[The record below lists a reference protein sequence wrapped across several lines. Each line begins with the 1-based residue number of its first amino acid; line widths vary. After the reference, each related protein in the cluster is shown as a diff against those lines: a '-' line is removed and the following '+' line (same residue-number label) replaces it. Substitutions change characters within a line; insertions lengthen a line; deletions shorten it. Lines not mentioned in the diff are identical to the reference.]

1 MTTTR
6 ATVLLA
12 LPLVACSAAKK
23 PGPPLA
29 RFSGDIQA
37 LALAARYVPPAPVIL
52 EAGSFHGETALE
64 MVRRWPQATVYS
76 FEPVPELLA
85 IVMQNTAPFP
95 NIHPSALALS
105 DRVGT
110 AVFHLAAT
118 ADKPNQTLGSGSLLE
133 SSHHREGFPAIEFA
147 KDITVS
153 TTTIDAWAK
162 ASGVPRLD
170 LLWLDIQGAEF
181 PVLKNATTLLKT
193 VSVVVTEVEFVE
205 MYRGQVLFAE
215 MKPWFEAQG
224 FVLMAADFSP
234 EAPDRADLKSRNPL
248 SWYGNAMFVRQAVA
262 HGPRI

>member
-1 MTTTR
+1 MTAKS

-12 LPLVACSAAKK
+12 LALVACSAAKK
-23 PGPPLA
+23 PSQPPLA
-29 RFSGDIQA
+29 RFSGDVQA
-37 LALAARYVPPAPVIL
+37 LALAARHLPPAPVIL

-64 MVRRWPQATVYS
+64 MIKRWPRATVYS

-85 IVMQNTAPFP
+85 IVKQNTAPFP

-110 AVFHLAAT
+110 AVFHLATT
-118 ADKPNQTLGSGSLLE
+118 ADKPHEALGSGSLLE

-193 VSVVVTEVEFVE
+193 VRVVITEVEFLE
-205 MYRGQVLFAE
+205 MYKGQALFAE

-224 FVLMAADFSP
+224 FALVAADFSP
-234 EAPDRADLKSRNPL
+234 EAPSKADLKSRNPL
-248 SWYGNAMFVRQAVA
+248 SWYGNAMFVR
-262 HGPRI
+262 R